1 MKISW
6 HNKHF
11 SQLAAAEFHEIL
23 KVRINVFVVE
33 QNCPYP
39 EIDGKDLDAWHVFGV
54 NENNNVVGVSRILRP
69 GISYDEPSVGRV
81 ATLKEAR
88 MTGAGMQMMQFVM
101 EEIKSL
107 FPNENVRISA
117 QEYLKGF
124 YEKFDF
130 VKVSESYLEDDIPHI
145 EMLMSRKNQD

>member
-1 MKISW
+1 MKINW
-6 HNKHF
+6 YNKHF
-11 SQLAAAEFHEIL
+11 SQLTASELHDIL

-54 NENNNVVGVSRILRP
+54 DENKNVVGVSRILRP
-69 GISYDEPSVGRV
+69 GISYDEPSIGRV
-81 ATLKEAR
+81 ATTKEAR
-88 MTGAGMQMMQFVM
+88 MTGAGMQMMEFVM
-101 EEIKSL
+101 HEIKSL

-124 YEKFDF
+124 YEKFGF
-130 VKVSESYLEDDIPHI
+130 VKVSESYLEDDILHI
-145 EMLMSRKNQD
+145 EMLMER

>member
-11 SQLAAAEFHEIL
+11 SQLTASEFHDIL

-39 EIDGKDLDAWHVFGV
+39 EIDGKDVDAWHVFGV
-54 NENNNVVGVSRILRP
+54 DGNNNVVGVSRILRP
-69 GISYDEPSVGRV
+69 GVSYDEPSVGRV
-81 ATLKEAR
+81 ATSKDAR
-88 MTGAGMQMMQFVM
+88 MTGAGMQMMKFVM

-124 YEKFDF
+124 YEKFGF

-145 EMLMSRKNQD
+145 EMLFTR